1 MCDAQSSRESFCIA
15 ETRRQHGFDRTP
27 RRTLVCSFR
36 KEKGPRGLAV
46 QPKSREETPKVG
58 TSWRVGTGHD
68 AVLHMGV
75 FVLRCNLTPAAAT
88 ELWNA
93 ESSGQRPE
101 GAMATCALGAARA
114 QGKKVAEGRK
124 RRAHAPTIV
133 AEFARVGQR
142 ACGSLRGGHSAAL
155 PPRPGGHQQGFRPA
169 FRSRHRS

>member
-27 RRTLVCSFR
+27 RRALACSFR

-88 ELWNA
+88 ALLNGA
-93 ESSGQRPE
+93 SSGQRAGGE
-101 GAMATCALGAARA
+101 MATLALGPARA
-114 QGKKVAEGRK
+114 QGKR
-124 RRAHAPTIV
+124 
-133 AEFARVGQR
+133 
-142 ACGSLRGGHSAAL
+142 
-155 PPRPGGHQQGFRPA
+155 
-169 FRSRHRS
+169 